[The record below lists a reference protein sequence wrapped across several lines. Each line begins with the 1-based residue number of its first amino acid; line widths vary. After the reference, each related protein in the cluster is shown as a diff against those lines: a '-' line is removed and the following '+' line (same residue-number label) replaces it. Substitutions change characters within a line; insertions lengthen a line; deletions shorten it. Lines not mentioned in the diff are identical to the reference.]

1 MNKLSTTRC
10 IPCEGNT
17 LPLTGNKLTKFISQL
32 KEEAPGWS
40 VIDDVS
46 LHKKFKFINF
56 KGALEF
62 VNRVGKIAEEENH
75 HPDIKFGWG
84 YAEVTLST
92 HAIGGLSEN
101 DFVLA
106 AKIDQIT

>member
-1 MNKLSTTRC
+1 MDKLSQKRC
-10 IPCEGNT
+10 VPCEGGVQ
-17 LPLTGNKLTKFISQL
+17 PLKGKELHDYQL
-32 KEEAPGWS
+32 QLEREAPGWS
-40 VIDDVS
+40 VIDDVR

-75 HPDIKFGWG
+75 HPDINFGWG
-84 YAEVTLST
+84 YAEITLST

-106 AKIDQIT
+106 AKISHAG